1 LNLNYETKTGTP
13 KTLQINNEY
22 DIRRMLHPSFLYS
35 SCFVINMDENHI
47 EFFGAGWGHGVGFCQ
62 IGALGMALH
71 GHTTEEILAHYF
83 KNSEL
88 KEMY

>member
-1 LNLNYETKTGTP
+1 
-13 KTLQINNEY
+13 
-22 DIRRMLHPSFLYS
+22 
-35 SCFVINMDENHI
+35 
-47 EFFGAGWGHGVGFCQ
+47 
-62 IGALGMALH
+62 MALH